1 MFDSSLACFLLKA
14 CYNSSIDT
22 SIKIKLNTGHRILC
36 FFFQNAHY
44 VVKLMRFLQA
54 SVGNLLVIETTRSD
68 RLTYKKECWWNVA
81 LSSKHAAKVIYA
93 CYMFLHVHA
102 CSSLPRYKGWCGTKS
117 RINLPTGSNVSTT
130 SAHSAPYQIVWAL
143 AVRSYPLSRNQSK
156 STEVPGIQN
165 SIPDCFKNVTAFSRQ
180 QYQSLLSLITYLIYP
195 YLSESERSWKKTIF
209 STVHLK

>member
-1 MFDSSLACFLLKA
+1 MVERRDFWAEFGSQWGMTMHCNVWQLPRMFSSQSVLQQFNWHFNKDKTKH
-14 CYNSSIDT
+14 SSQDT
-22 SIKIKLNTGHRILC
+22 V

-44 VVKLMRFLQA
+44 VAKLMRFLQA

-93 CYMFLHVHA
+93 YLCMFMHVHA

-143 AVRSYPLSRNQSK
+143 AVRSYPFSRKSK

-165 SIPDCFKNVTAFSRQ
+165 SIPDCFKM
-180 QYQSLLSLITYLIYP
+180 LLHSPGSNTNGCCLWLHT
-195 YLSESERSWKKTIF
+195 
-209 STVHLK
+209 